1 MWISKC
7 QRVLN
12 IYTEAAVVVVD
23 DSIKTRHLTT
33 DEIMNEV

>member
-7 QRVLN
+7 QCILKVN
-12 IYTEAAVVVVD
+12 EAAVVVVD

>member
-7 QRVLN
+7 QRILKIN
-12 IYTEAAVVVVD
+12 EAAVVVVD
-23 DSIKTRHLTT
+23 DSIKTRHLTN